1 MESLMLLGG
10 IISFG
15 APAPLPEAGA
25 AVSCFHLLQAQA
37 ARGEDAEGGHQG
49 SKERKERK
57 QACLARGKHRE
68 LEWNPEKQ
76 QQRQA
81 AKNQHCDH
89 RTLPPGLTP
98 L

>member
-37 ARGEDAEGGHQG
+37 AQGEDAEGGHQG
-49 SKERKERK
+49 SKERKEAEASLSRSW
-57 QACLARGKHRE
+57 QTSRARMESRE
-68 LEWNPEKQ
+68 
-76 QQRQA
+76 A
-81 AKNQHCDH
+81 AA
-89 RTLPPGLTP
+89 TP
-98 L
+98 SR